1 MISLIRRPRHHLKFQ
16 LQLFGQYRTVPSGAN
31 DLDMFDSL
39 AEKEL
44 HKISELVEERAEKID
59 LDSLEFNEGVVTIAF
74 TSGVFVLNK
83 HSASR
88 QIWYS
93 SPVSSPAYFEL
104 LGGNGTPWWSSRV
117 GMTLREKL
125 KADILKLTGQIL
137 Y

>member
-16 LQLFGQYRTVPSGAN
+16 LQLLGQYRTALYGAN
-31 DLDMFDSL
+31 GLDMFDSL

-59 LDSLEFNEGVVTIAF
+59 LDSLEFNEGVLTIAF
-74 TSGVFVLNK
+74 NSGVFVLNK
-83 HSASR
+83 HGASR

-93 SPVSSPAYFEL
+93 SPVSPPAYFEL
-104 LGGNGTPWWSSRV
+104 LGGNGQPWWSSRV
-117 GMTLREKL
+117 AMTLREKL
-125 KADILKLTGQIL
+125 KADILKLTGKTL

>member
-1 MISLIRRPRHHLKFQ
+1 MRRPRHHLKFQ
-16 LQLFGQYRTVPSGAN
+16 LQLFRQYRTGLSVAN
-31 DLDMFDSL
+31 GVDMFDSL

-44 HKISELVEERAEKID
+44 HKISELVEERSEKID

-74 TSGVFVLNK
+74 NSGVFVLNK

-104 LGGNGTPWWSSRV
+104 LGGNGQPWWSSRV